1 MGKKKKIAT
10 LTRENLRLRIELFR
24 SRKMGSL
31 KGVAWESMNGGLL
44 ESMRMLEG
52 VKTRQPSCA
61 NGSRSCSKRA
71 KQTLP
76 TTLTTMQPWLR
87 TCSSATTRP
96 AAVSA
101 MAQLQGAFALRFRIQ
116 AASCNYQTHGDLW

>member
-44 ESMRMLEG
+44 ESMRMLERG
-52 VKTRQPSCA
+52 ENPAVLLREWEQKLLEAGEA
-61 NGSRSCSKRA
+61 NLA
-71 KQTLP
+71 DDFDDY
-76 TTLTTMQPWLR
+76 
-87 TCSSATTRP
+87 
-96 AAVSA
+96 AALA
-101 MAQLQGAFALRFRIQ
+101 ENLL
-116 AASCNYQTHGDLW
+116 